1 MKTLIATL
9 ALVGILLTTISQQT
23 SASAKD
29 TWVSVRSNN
38 FLLVGNASEKEVKK
52 VAARL
57 EQFREVFTHLFPKMK
72 FTTPVPTTV
81 VVFKSDSSFR
91 PFKPGPNIAGYFQ
104 PGPDVNY
111 IALTT
116 ELQGEQDPF
125 TVIFHEYTHLLVN
138 NTIGNAPVWFNEG
151 LAEYYST
158 FSISDDQKI
167 VLGNPIGKHVLLL
180 RQNKL
185 LPLTALFQV
194 DHKSPYYNERNK
206 QSIFYAESWALMHY
220 LIIGKAGRVEQW
232 ENSSSSLTRTFPWR
246 RRFSNHFKQASMLW
260 RRSCENTSGRT
271 AITSCVDILNGSWRQ
286 TPQYRPRLYRRLK
299 RRHISATSCCTAT
312 VRTAKPICKRP

>member
-9 ALVGILLTTISQQT
+9 ALVVILLTTISQQT

-57 EQFREVFTHLFPKMK
+57 EQFREVFMHLFPKMK
-72 FTTPVPTTV
+72 FTAPVPTTV
-81 VVFKSDSSFR
+81 VVFKSDNSFR

-185 LPLTALFQV
+185 LPLSTLFQV
-194 DHKSPYYNERNK
+194 DHKSPHYNERNK

-220 LIIGKAGRVEQW
+220 LIIDKAGRVEQLGKFI
-232 ENSSSSLTRTFPWR
+232 ELINANVPMAQAFQQSFQTSFDAMEKELREYVR
-246 RRFSNHFKQASMLW
+246 QDRYNIMRGHFERKL
-260 RRSCENTSGRT
+260 ETDT
-271 AITSCVDILNGSWRQ
+271 AIQ
-286 TPQYRPRLYRRLK
+286 TAP
-299 RRHISATSCCTAT
+299 ISEAEAQAYLGDLLLHSNRKDSETYL
-312 VRTAKPICKRP
+312 